1 MVNVKAPG
9 ATTGSPAWPSLNVF
23 NHVVAPS
30 GVTAAAFEEMRTRY
44 CEWVASNQVCVCVCV
59 CVCPRVAA
67 WPVAGRSTRAG
78 KRVAD

>member
-59 CVCPRVAA
+59 CVPSSGRLAGC
-67 WPVAGRSTRAG
+67 WPLDESRQTCC
-78 KRVAD
+78 